1 METALIRTLLNKD
14 FHSNNIRV
22 AKTELFQGEL
32 QKIKVHLDETM
43 KEYERDITPSE
54 LEATFLSSYSYLTTS
69 QRSVY
74 RDIFKKIS
82 DEKALGEDLASN
94 VLRQLWRQSF
104 AEKITNMA
112 FDIHNGQ
119 ETTLSPLKTLIDKHE
134 DDFLPT
140 FKIKTDRTD
149 LEYILEHNNEV
160 MKWEMN
166 VPGLKPLWKG
176 VSPGLLIV
184 GAARP
189 NTGKTSSIAYMC
201 SGSGG
206 FIEQGAKVAV
216 FANEEIC
223 ARITARHMTALTGMS
238 LKEFYKPHNT
248 SKIISMLDKWK
259 PNFSIVDATGQD
271 LDWLEANI
279 KGLKPDIVICDMA
292 DKFLPQGKFA
302 AAHESL
308 KSTYIRFRILA
319 KKYNCALFAMSQL
332 SAEAE
337 GKIIVNQSMLEGSKT
352 GKAAEADLMF
362 CLTKNPMVEG
372 QDQDDN
378 QRHWCIVKNKLSGR
392 HGSIH
397 NYIDPDTAIFSG

>member
-14 FHSNNIRV
+14 FHTNNKRI

-32 QKIKVHLDETM
+32 QKIKIHLDETI
-43 KEYERDITPSE
+43 KEYDRDITPSE
-54 LEATFLSSYSYLTTS
+54 LEATFLSKFSYLTTA
-69 QRSVY
+69 QRGMY
-74 RDIFKKIS
+74 RGLFKRIS
-82 DEKALGEDLASN
+82 EEQPLGDDLATN
-94 VLRQLWRQSF
+94 VFKQLWRQSF

-112 FDIHNGQ
+112 FEIHNGT
-119 ETTLSPLKTLIDKHE
+119 ETSLSPIKTLLDGHE
-134 DDFLPT
+134 NDFLPT
-140 FKIKTDRTD
+140 LKIKTDRKD
-149 LEYILEHNNEV
+149 LEYILETSNEI

-166 VPGLKPLWKG
+166 VPGLREMWQG
-176 VSPGLLIV
+176 VSPGLLVV

-189 NTGKTSSIAYMC
+189 NTGKTSSLAYMC
-201 SGSGG
+201 SGAGG
-206 FIEQGAKVAV
+206 FIEQGAKVVV
-216 FANEEIC
+216 FANEEKC
-223 ARITARHMTALTGMS
+223 SRITARHMTALTGMS
-238 LKEFYKPHNT
+238 LSEFRKPHNVP
-248 SKIISMLDKWK
+248 KISAMVDKWK
-259 PNFSIVDATGQD
+259 PNYDIVDATGQD
-271 LDWLEANI
+271 LDWLESHI
-279 KGLKPDIVICDMA
+279 KVMQPDIVICDMA

-302 AAHESL
+302 AAHEAL

-319 KKYNCALFAMSQL
+319 KQYDCALFAMSQL

-397 NYIDPDTAIFSG
+397 NYIDPYTATFSG